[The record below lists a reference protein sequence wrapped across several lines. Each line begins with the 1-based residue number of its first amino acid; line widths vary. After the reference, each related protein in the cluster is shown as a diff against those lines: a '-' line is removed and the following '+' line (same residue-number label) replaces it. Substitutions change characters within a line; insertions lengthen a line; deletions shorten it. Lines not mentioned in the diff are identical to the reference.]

1 MGAIIEKYK
10 GKTKDGYVFPI
21 MDDKREAKY
30 RTKDYIFKKF
40 RQLLNIWL
48 KDVGGG
54 ELGLKFNL
62 YAYVFRHTAITVAL
76 DKGIPVSYVTMVA
89 GTSIEMRS
97 FRSTITTVIATRTE
111 TS

>member
-1 MGAIIEKYK
+1 M
-10 GKTKDGYVFPI
+10 
-21 MDDKREAKY
+21 
-30 RTKDYIFKKF
+30 
-40 RQLLNIWL
+40 
-48 KDVGGG
+48 
-54 ELGLKFNL
+54 GLKFNL